1 MRKVSDL
8 EKSLR
13 KLGLYLLTPNDFYSD
28 KLSFEYCNKVLYVLK
43 SEKKILEKMDVN
55 DTIETFEKF
64 YDEIHKTFQ
73 FHNFSTCGNLERS
86 ILNKGF
92 SDELDKYD
100 QCSNDH
106 YLMLK
111 TIAERFS
118 KLLDGSETS
127 VKLDFDERNHWFL
140 YCTNKRSETFKER
153 LTNLNGKAIHLK
165 DENEKTI
172 QTFTKDDFTF
182 KRRIVQAQ

>member
-1 MRKVSDL
+1 MLMIRLKH
-8 EKSLR
+8 LR
-13 KLGLYLLTPNDFYSD
+13 NF
-28 KLSFEYCNKVLYVLK
+28 
-43 SEKKILEKMDVN
+43 MM
-55 DTIETFEKF
+55 KF
-64 YDEIHKTFQ
+64 IKHFNFIIFQ
-73 FHNFSTCGNLERS
+73 PVGLERS

-182 KRRIVQAQ
+182 KKKDSSGTIDDYSIQKHYHQS